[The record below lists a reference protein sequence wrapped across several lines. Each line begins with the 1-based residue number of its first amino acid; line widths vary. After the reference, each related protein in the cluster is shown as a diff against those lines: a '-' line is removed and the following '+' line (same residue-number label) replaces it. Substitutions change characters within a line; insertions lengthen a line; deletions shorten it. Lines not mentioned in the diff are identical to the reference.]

1 MTKISSH
8 TDSDARREPRDT
20 SSAPS
25 PAEPAAPIH
34 LASLLER
41 CLADRAFCRVIMRKF
56 VDRSADLAAA
66 LDRAVLARNVADL
79 AQQAHAI
86 KGIAANL
93 SADDLY
99 SRAADLERALLSGK
113 LDQTRPLVV
122 RLRAEIER
130 CRLAAPQILAQLDP

>member
-1 MTKISSH
+1 MTKISTH
-8 TDSDARREPRDT
+8 TDNEARREPRDA

-25 PAEPAAPIH
+25 AAERAAPIH

-41 CLADRAFCRVIMRKF
+41 CLGDHVFCRLILQKF

-66 LDRAVLARNVADL
+66 LDRAVLARNAADL
-79 AQQAHAI
+79 ARHAHAI

-93 SADDLY
+93 SADALY
-99 SRAADLERALLSGK
+99 SRAADLERSLTSGRP
-113 LDQTRPLVV
+113 DQTRPLVV

-130 CRLAAPQILAQLDP
+130 CRLAVPQMLAQLDP